1 MTVLDD
7 IAELVRRET
16 GIVLPTTRT
25 TALLAAVDRAAPG
38 LDPRAFLRASS
49 DPVGGHRLL
58 SRLIEEV
65 TVKETTFAR
74 DRGQLEAI
82 SWHSLLQTARAG
94 GSRTIRVW
102 SVGCASGEE
111 AYTLALLA
119 AEAFAPAPPP
129 VDVLGTDIS
138 TAAVAAAVAGR
149 YRERAVRGLEPAL
162 RRRYLDLQAD
172 ASYLVGAQLRSLV
185 RVRQH
190 NLARDPIPPLG
201 EPAFDVITCRNV
213 LIYFDRPLVERV
225 IASLKRSLRPG
236 GVLLLGAADALH
248 QTAGLHMAHFGLHG
262 ANPQGLRGAHPAD
275 LSAAHTAGPPE
286 WPAADVPG
294 ADVPGADVP
303 AARAGLPGGPAAD
316 VPAARAGLPGGPAAD
331 VPGADVPAARTGP
344 PGAPTPDVPAAR
356 TGLPVGAAVAP
367 DRSGRQQSP
376 RGRARSRQR
385 ASSGGLALHAGPSL
399 SREQRLTA
407 ALDAADAGDREGALA
422 HLATL
427 LAADPLDA
435 DAHYIEGLVKLEAG
449 NPDAAAVAL
458 RRALYTDP
466 YFGLAAFA
474 LGRAYDALGD
484 RRAVRRAYRMAL
496 RTLDPNDDRHGW
508 ILQQVDIGDIAAA
521 CRTWLRA

>member
-1 MTVLDD
+1 MSVLDD
-7 IAELVRRET
+7 IAELIRRET
-16 GIVLPTTRT
+16 GIALPTTRT

-38 LDPRAFLRASS
+38 LDPRGFLRAAS

-58 SRLIEEV
+58 SRLVEEV
-65 TVKETTFAR
+65 TVKETAFAR
-74 DRGQLEAI
+74 DRGQLEAV

-102 SVGCASGEE
+102 CVGCASGEE

-138 TAAVAAAVAGR
+138 TAAVAAAMAGR
-149 YRERAVRGLEPAL
+149 YRERAVRALEPAL

-172 ASYLVGAQLRSLV
+172 ASYLVGAQLRSVV

-201 EPAFDVITCRNV
+201 EPPFDLITCRNV
-213 LIYFDRPLVERV
+213 LIYFERPLVERV

-248 QTAGLHMAHFGLHG
+248 HTAGLHGAH
-262 ANPQGLRGAHPAD
+262 PPGLRGAHPAD
-275 LSAAHTAGPPE
+275 LSVGHSAGPP
-286 WPAADVPG
+286 DR
-294 ADVPGADVP
+294 PGADVP
-303 AARAGLPGGPAAD
+303 AAPTGISGAPDGGGLRGGPAADPSAADVPAARGGLPGGPAAD
-316 VPAARAGLPGGPAAD
+316 PLAAD
-331 VPGADVPAARTGP
+331 PL
-344 PGAPTPDVPAAR
+344 AAR
-356 TGLPVGAAVAP
+356 TGLPIGTAVAP
-367 DRSGRQQSP
+367 DRSGRQPSP
-376 RGRARSRQR
+376 RGPARSRPR
-385 ASSGGLALHAGPSL
+385 EPSGLALQSGQSA

-422 HLATL
+422 HLGTL

-435 DAHYIEGLVKLEAG
+435 DAHYIVGLVKLEAG
-449 NPDAAAVAL
+449 NPEAAAVAL
-458 RRALYTDP
+458 RRAIYTDP
-466 YFGLAAFA
+466 HFGLAAFA

-496 RTLDPNDDRHGW
+496 RTLDPHDDRHGW
-508 ILQQVDIGDIAAA
+508 ILQQVDIGDIAVA
-521 CRTWLRA
+521 CRTWLRP